1 MICHCLDEQTITYIM
16 VGLALLAG
24 FIVAFFKI
32 R

>member
-16 VGLALLAG
+16 VGLALLAC
-24 FIVAFFKI
+24 FIVVFFKI